1 MRRLKLTRQEPVLSQ
16 RETYN
21 IAYEKALNDAYKWLE
36 DNIGEELTVIGSG
49 TVSISYK
56 NVLDKFKTNFNLK

>member
-1 MRRLKLTRQEPVLSQ
+1 MRRLKLTRQESVLSQ

-36 DNIGEELTVIGSG
+36 DNMGKELTVIGSG
-49 TVSISYK
+49 VVSINYK